1 MKKTILVL
9 AATLV
14 LLAVAFMPAFAAE
27 EDGPDLVRLTMINGT
42 DGTVTLSLMN
52 GFVYYLAAPAGG
64 TVVYTVERGVYDR
77 MTMACGITS
86 TGELDLSGQVRLK
99 FTSCYREAPNAGEP
113 GQEKVSLY
121 DSPTGIMWRYQDIE

>member
-9 AATLV
+9 AVTIA
-14 LLAVAFMPAFAAE
+14 LLAVAFIPAFAAE

-42 DGTVTLSLMN
+42 DGTVSLTLAN
-52 GFVYYLAAPAGG
+52 DFVYYLAAPAGG

-77 MTMACGITS
+77 MTMACGLTA

-99 FTSCYREAPNAGEP
+99 FTSCYREAPNEGEP
-113 GQEKVSLY
+113 
-121 DSPTGIMWRYQDIE
+121 WRYQDIE

>member
-9 AATLV
+9 AVTIA
-14 LLAVAFMPAFAAE
+14 LLAVAFIPAFAAE
-27 EDGPDLVRLTMINGT
+27 EDGPDLVRLTLAN
-42 DGTVTLSLMN
+42 D
-52 GFVYYLAAPAGG
+52 FVYYLAAPAGG

-77 MTMACGITS
+77 MTMACGLTA

-99 FTSCYREAPNAGEP
+99 FTSCYREAPNEGEP
-113 GQEKVSLY
+113 GQEKVSLH

>member
-9 AATLV
+9 AVTIA
-14 LLAVAFMPAFAAE
+14 LLAIAFIPAFAAE

-42 DGTVTLSLMN
+42 DGTVSLTLAN
-52 GFVYYLAAPAGG
+52 EFVYYLAAPAGG

-77 MTMACGITS
+77 MTMACGLTA

-99 FTSCYREAPNAGEP
+99 FTSCYREAPNEGEP
-113 GQEKVSLY
+113 GQEKVSLH

>member
-14 LLAVAFMPAFAAE
+14 LLAVAFLPALAAE
-27 EDGPDLVRLTMINGT
+27 EDGPDLVRLTMINDT
-42 DGTVTLSLMN
+42 DGTVTLTLAN

-77 MTMACGITS
+77 MTMACGLTAS
-86 TGELDLSGQVRLK
+86 GTLDLSGQLK
-99 FTSCYREAPNAGEP
+99 LRFVPCYSEAPNEGEP
-113 GQEKVSLY
+113 GQEKVSLH
-121 DSPTGIMWRYQDIE
+121 DSPTGIMWRYQDLE